1 MIRAT
6 FHKGLSTNTSG
17 NCPGFPEGSCV
28 RPARTSTELDN
39 QSPQGGAPAARAPR
53 ALPSLA
59 AFRGGLPPLNLPA
72 AITRRT
78 PRKGMGPMGDRE
90 RSAASGRSGKAGSR
104 SRPFM
109 ATALAGTVPGAFPG
123 VVPAQSARCDGSG
136 CQGTDLAERVA
147 TPSPEAGDHV
157 VHPHEMVQRLQICYL
172 CSSHTQYLATL
183 GIASRLNGSLS
194 DAIRGWNRVTERI
207 LRKFR
212 MVRCC

>member
-1 MIRAT
+1 MDHSVHAHEMIRAT

-90 RSAASGRSGKAGSR
+90 RNPTAGGSGKDQVPADLSRTPREPGGEARGRRPQPCRSKAKARAWRGGPRNTYRGQAVAAPLGAVPDFVSGKSAGS
-104 SRPFM
+104 
-109 ATALAGTVPGAFPG
+109 
-123 VVPAQSARCDGSG
+123 
-136 CQGTDLAERVA
+136 AE
-147 TPSPEAGDHV
+147 PND
-157 VHPHEMVQRLQICYL
+157 
-172 CSSHTQYLATL
+172 
-183 GIASRLNGSLS
+183 
-194 DAIRGWNRVTERI
+194 
-207 LRKFR
+207 
-212 MVRCC
+212 